1 MKSKKKKPKFTK
13 VEIKEVNEL
22 ENPEFIVAV
31 SIVTYENLKRWNLID
46 SKILKK
52 YLKKKI
58 ETDYNGGDVNE

>member
-1 MKSKKKKPKFTK
+1 MKSKKKKPKLTK

>member
-1 MKSKKKKPKFTK
+1 MKTKKKKPKLTK

>member
-13 VEIKEVNEL
+13 AEIKEVHDL
-22 ENPEFIVAV
+22 ENPEFIVTV
-31 SIVTYENLKRWNLID
+31 SIITFEDLKKLNLID
-46 SKILKK
+46 SKVLKK